1 MTNSSS
7 SANLRR
13 TSSVDNLSS
22 RPNLLAKY
30 TQQSSPSRDRPR
42 YERDRDSGRGGGG
55 GAALPP
61 RDTGY
66 SDRYAEP
73 ASRLVYLC
81 LTLMS
86 KPLLMFVSTNN

>member
-55 GAALPP
+55 AALPP
-61 RDTGY
+61 RDAGY